1 MGQERDLIYA
11 LYSPLSYR
19 NVLYNL
25 YIYIGIMV
33 ICSITFSIFVENFY
47 FLFSRHHFTA
57 QGYVMVGVPFWVLL
71 VVLFYKITDYYKRQL
86 GAKNAL
92 LSEILNVGFN
102 HSLAR
107 KLSDSI
113 AITLDLS
120 ISDQVSVL
128 PYRDPDIMLRVGYA
142 GSFRQLI
149 VMTKDDD
156 YLVMYNSNYQVVRFK
171 KLKEDYEVV

>member
-1 MGQERDLIYA
+1 MRQEREQVYD

-19 NVLYNL
+19 NVLYNT
-25 YIYIGIMV
+25 YISMGLMVVCAIM
-33 ICSITFSIFVENFY
+33 FSIFVENVY

-57 QGYVMVGVPFWVLL
+57 QAYVMVGVIFWAFL
-71 VVLFYKITDYYKRQL
+71 VVIFYKAIDYYNRQL
-86 GAKNAL
+86 SAKNAL
-92 LSEILNVGFN
+92 LSEVLNVGFN
-102 HSLAR
+102 QSLAR

-113 AITLDLS
+113 ASKLNLS

-128 PYRDPDIMLRVGYA
+128 PYRDPDIMLRIGYA

-156 YLVMYNSNYQVVRFK
+156 YLVMYNSNYQVVRFRK
-171 KLKEDYEVV
+171 IKEEL